1 MVPPFLSLRALL
13 VVGSFLCLVVDHFKR
28 LDQSGIVVLA
38 RAGDGLSLVD
48 DAPLLLL
55 IAPSRFV
62 ILLRALLG
70 LLGSL
75 EACCGGR
82 AGGSLWATRAFRMVV
97 GQLDAAG
104 RSDCDSGLLATF
116 PHRNPLLRRARASE

>member
-1 MVPPFLSLRALL
+1 MPPFLSLRAVLIL
-13 VVGSFLCLVVDHFKR
+13 GSFLCLVVDQFER
-28 LDQSGIVVLA
+28 FDESGIVVLA

-55 IAPSRFV
+55 VAPGRFV
-62 ILLRALLG
+62 ILLRALLS

-82 AGGSLWATRAFRMVV
+82 AGGSLWATRAFRVAV

-104 RSDCDSGLLATF
+104 RSDCEPGLLAAF
-116 PHRNPLLRRARASE
+116 PHRNPLLRRARVSE